1 MNRRVDS
8 EMARTMLI
16 MKEKIIEMIVLELE
30 ELCLHR

>member
-8 EMARTMLI
+8 EMARAMLI

-30 ELCLHR
+30 ELCLQK